1 MVKVAMLHR
10 FNPFLICFSI
20 TVLLLTS
27 CTPLLVGGGILAGGL
42 TIADRRN
49 KATIIEDRLAEL
61 TASTA
66 VRLHYPQV
74 IDLNKSGRI
83 TKVTGPAFRMVSY
96 NHHLLI
102 LGIAENEMQKRGII
116 SIARQQ
122 KGVEGVYDYLRVKG
136 QRRLI
141 DITNDASITAQT
153 KLALLTILGPALS
166 NDVKIVTYDQTV
178 YVFGLLTATEQQKVV
193 QQIRVV
199 PGVKKVVTLFE
210 YYKPKQTSSSKTEN

>member
-1 MVKVAMLHR
+1 MLRR
-10 FNPFLICFSI
+10 FNPLLICLYI
-20 TVLLLTS
+20 TALLLTN

-49 KATIIEDRLAEL
+49 KETIIEDRLTEL
-61 TASTA
+61 TTSTA
-66 VRLHYPQV
+66 IRLRYPKI
-74 IDLNKSGRI
+74 IDLNKNGKI
-83 TKVTGPAFRMVSY
+83 TKITGPVFRVVSY

-102 LGIAENEMQKRGII
+102 LGITENETQKREII
-116 SIARQQ
+116 SIVRRQ
-122 KGVEGVYDYLRVKG
+122 KGVEVVYDYLRVKG

-141 DITNDASITAQT
+141 DITNDASITTRA

-178 YVFGLLTATEQQKVV
+178 YVFGLLTVTEQKKVV

-199 PGVKKVVTLFE
+199 PGVKKVVALFE
-210 YYKPKQTSSSKTEN
+210 HYEPVKQASSSKTEN